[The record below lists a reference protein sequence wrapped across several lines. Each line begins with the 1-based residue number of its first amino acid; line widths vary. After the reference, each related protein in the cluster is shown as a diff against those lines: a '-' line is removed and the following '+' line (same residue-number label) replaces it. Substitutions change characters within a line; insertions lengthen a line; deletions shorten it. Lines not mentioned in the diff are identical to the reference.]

1 MPPRKRNHRR
11 TGPDSWQNDD
21 TKPAEVNRH
30 GRKPQGQPEY
40 LDHPK
45 NAAGENICGARKTA
59 GGKKPATICEL
70 PAGQYTDHVGF
81 GKCSFHGGNT
91 PTLRTSAAL
100 YMGGEVIHRMTNA
113 YGLGGPVEI
122 SPSEAL
128 LQEVRRSAGHVGF
141 LQDRINMFELK
152 LGEEV
157 LPEAKRELIE
167 LYQKER
173 LMLAKIAK
181 AAVDAGIAQERVQL
195 EREKGVKLVEVLREV
210 FDGLGLSIEQQRL
223 LPILVPAAL
232 RKLTEPQVTM
242 QLEQPKQLNGG

>member
-1 MPPRKRNHRR
+1 MPPRKRKHRR
-11 TGPDSWQNDD
+11 TGPESWQNDEV
-21 TKPAEVNRH
+21 KPADVNRH
-30 GRKPQGQPEY
+30 GRKPKGQPEY
-40 LDHPK
+40 LDHPR
-45 NAAGENICGARKTA
+45 NAKGENICGAKKST
-59 GGKKPATICEL
+59 GKICEL
-70 PAGQYTDHVGF
+70 TAGMYTDHLGW

-91 PTLRTSAAL
+91 PTLRTSAAR
-100 YMGGEVIHRMTNA
+100 YMGGEVIERMSNA

-122 SPSEAL
+122 SPQEAL

-141 LQDRINMFELK
+141 LQDRINMFELN
-152 LGEEV
+152 LGTEV
-157 LPEAKRELIE
+157 LTEAKRELIE

-210 FDGLGLSIEQQRL
+210 FDGLGLSLEQQRL

-232 RKLTEPQVTM
+232 RKLTEPQTTM
-242 QLEQPKQLNGG
+242 QLEQPKQLSGG

>member
-1 MPPRKRNHRR
+1 VPPKRRHRR
-11 TGPDSWQNDD
+11 TGPGSWQNDD
-21 TKPAEVNRH
+21 EKPAEVNRH

-45 NAAGENICGARKTA
+45 NANGDNICGARKSN
-59 GGKKPATICEL
+59 GKTCEL
-70 PAGQYTDHVGF
+70 PAGQRTDHEGF

-157 LPEAKRELIE
+157 MPEAKRELIE

-242 QLEQPKQLNGG
+242 QLEQPKQLSGG

>member
-1 MPPRKRNHRR
+1 VPPRKRQHRR
-11 TGPDSWQNDD
+11 TNGESWQNDPD
-21 TKPAEVNRH
+21 KPAEVNRH
-30 GRKPQGQPEY
+30 DRKPKGQPEY

-45 NAAGENICGARKTA
+45 NAKGENICGGRKSN
-59 GGKKPATICEL
+59 GKICEL
-70 PAGQYTDHVGF
+70 TAGLYTDHIGW

-91 PTLRTSAAL
+91 PTLRTSAAR
-100 YMGGEVIHRMTNA
+100 YMGGEVIDRMTNA

-122 SPSEAL
+122 TPQEAL

-141 LQDRINMFELK
+141 LKDRLNMFDLK

-157 LPEAKRELIE
+157 LSEAKRELVE

-173 LMLAKIAK
+173 LMLVKVAK

-195 EREKGVKLVEVLREV
+195 EREKGVKLVEVLRKV
-210 FDGLGLSIEQQRL
+210 FDGLSLSIEQQRL

-232 RKLTEPQVTM
+232 RELTEPKTVM
-242 QLEQPKQLNGG
+242 QLEQPPQLSGG

>member
-1 MPPRKRNHRR
+1 MPPRKRKHRR
-11 TGPDSWQNDD
+11 TGPESWQNDEV
-21 TKPAEVNRH
+21 KPADVNRH
-30 GRKPQGQPEY
+30 GRKPKGQPEY
-40 LDHPK
+40 LDHPR
-45 NAAGENICGARKTA
+45 NAKGENICGAKKST
-59 GGKKPATICEL
+59 GKICEL
-70 PAGQYTDHVGF
+70 TAGMYTDHLGW

-91 PTLRTSAAL
+91 PTLRTSAAR
-100 YMGGEVIHRMTNA
+100 YMGGEVIERMSNA

-122 SPSEAL
+122 SPQEAL

-141 LQDRINMFELK
+141 LQDRINMFELN
-152 LGEEV
+152 LGTEV

-210 FDGLGLSIEQQRL
+210 FDGLGLSLEQQRL

-232 RKLTEPQVTM
+232 RKLTEPQTTM
-242 QLEQPKQLNGG
+242 QLEQPKQLSGG

>member
-1 MPPRKRNHRR
+1 MPPKLRHRR
-11 TGPDSWQNDD
+11 TGPESWQNDD
-21 TKPAEVNRH
+21 AKPADVNRH
-30 GRKPQGQPEY
+30 GRKPKGQPEY
-40 LDHPK
+40 LDHPQNDK
-45 NAAGENICGARKTA
+45 GENICGARK
-59 GGKKPATICEL
+59 KNNKICDL
-70 PAGQYTDHVGF
+70 PAGQYTDHVGW

-122 SPSEAL
+122 SPGEAL

-157 LPEAKRELIE
+157 MTEAKRELIE

-195 EREKGVKLVEVLREV
+195 EREKGVRLVEVLREV

-232 RKLTEPQVTM
+232 RKLTETPATM
-242 QLEQPKQLNGG
+242 QLEQPKQLSGG

>member
-1 MPPRKRNHRR
+1 MPPKRRHPR
-11 TGPDSWQNDD
+11 TTSESWQNDD
-21 TKPAEVNRH
+21 EKPAEVNRH
-30 GRKPQGQPEY
+30 DRKRKGEPQY

-45 NAAGENICGARKTA
+45 NAAGEHICGA
-59 GGKKPATICEL
+59 KKQRGICEL
-70 PAGQYTDHVGF
+70 PAGQLTDHIGY

-91 PTLRTSAAL
+91 PTLRTSAAR
-100 YMGGEVIHRMTNA
+100 YMGGDVIDRMTNA

-122 SPSEAL
+122 SPQEAL

-141 LQDRINMFELK
+141 LQDRLNLFDLK

-157 LPEAKRELIE
+157 LAEAKRELLE

-210 FDGLGLSIEQQRL
+210 FDALGLSIEQQRL
-223 LPILVPAAL
+223 LPVLVPAAL
-232 RKLTEPQVTM
+232 RKLTEPKTVM
-242 QLEQPKQLNGG
+242 QLEQPPQLSGG